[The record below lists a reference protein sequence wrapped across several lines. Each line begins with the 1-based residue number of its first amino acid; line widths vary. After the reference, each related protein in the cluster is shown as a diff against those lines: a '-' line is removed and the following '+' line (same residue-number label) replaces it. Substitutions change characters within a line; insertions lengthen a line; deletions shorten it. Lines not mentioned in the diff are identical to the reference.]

1 MIVVADSSPITALLH
16 LKKLDLLTTL
26 YGQIFIP
33 HSVASELA
41 TLQNFGFDLSFLLQT
56 DKFIIRRA
64 ADENFVQ
71 RLCEVLD
78 KGEAEGIALAKEIKA
93 DLLLID
99 EKLGKE
105 LAEAE
110 HITCKGVVGVLIEAK
125 HRGLIFLLKPL
136 LDDLIINLKF
146 RLSENI
152 YMLALRKAGE

>member
-64 ADENFVQ
+64 ADENLYKDCVRCWTKVKQ
-71 RLCEVLD
+71 
-78 KGEAEGIALAKEIKA
+78 
-93 DLLLID
+93 
-99 EKLGKE
+99 KE
-105 LAEAE
+105 LLWQ
-110 HITCKGVVGVLIEAK
+110 KKSRLICC
-125 HRGLIFLLKPL
+125 
-136 LDDLIINLKF
+136 
-146 RLSENI
+146 
-152 YMLALRKAGE
+152 